1 MHTVTE
7 QCNNWRMNDRDNVSK
22 QNRLIMSPS
31 VLNNYISIPRRGKS
45 LNTPIV
51 VFVALL
57 STWAWAQAD
66 RSQLKWNPL
75 NKSIKA
81 LIQNIVTLSCIQCIC
96 MAGHKAVERTTS
108 QLQSTRFRVNSC
120 SVQRR
125 KNILS
130 SNTPRPKSKLNLQ
143 LRQKH
148 SWIFFFSCLK

>member
-57 STWAWAQAD
+57 ST
-66 RSQLKWNPL
+66 
-75 NKSIKA
+75 
-81 LIQNIVTLSCIQCIC
+81 
-96 MAGHKAVERTTS
+96 
-108 QLQSTRFRVNSC
+108 
-120 SVQRR
+120 
-125 KNILS
+125 
-130 SNTPRPKSKLNLQ
+130 
-143 LRQKH
+143 
-148 SWIFFFSCLK
+148 